1 MTSTTLALLIDGI
14 IGLAVIV
21 GGVVLLSIGKIDS
34 TTGVAIIGAGVAVAK
49 GATTGAIALKVPA
62 PPPPTPGA

>member
-14 IGLAVIV
+14 IGLAVIA
-21 GGVVLLSIGKIDS
+21 GGVVLLCLGKIDS

-62 PPPPTPGA
+62 GG